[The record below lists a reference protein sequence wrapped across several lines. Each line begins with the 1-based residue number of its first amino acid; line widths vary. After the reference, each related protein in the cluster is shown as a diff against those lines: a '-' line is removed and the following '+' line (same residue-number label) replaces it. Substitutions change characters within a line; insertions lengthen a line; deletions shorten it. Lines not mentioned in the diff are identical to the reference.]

1 MEYTCTKCKITKDE
15 SLFYK
20 DKSKPNNLHTNCKL
34 CHSSRNKLKRKT
46 NLAWREMQLQ
56 KSKEYRNKYP
66 DKNRNSIRN
75 ATLKAKYGIT
85 SKEYDDL
92 FALQGYKCAVCG
104 CTKNNGY
111 GKMPVDHCHTT
122 GKVRAILC
130 QSCNV
135 TLGKVGEKEEIL
147 LALINYLRKHK
158 GE

>member
-1 MEYTCTKCKITKDE
+1 MEHTCTKCKITKDA

-20 DKSKPNNLHTNCKL
+20 DTSKLNNLHTNCKL
-34 CHSSRNKLKRKT
+34 CQSSRNKLKRKT
-46 NLAWREMQLQ
+46 NLAWRASQLQ
-56 KSKEYRNKYP
+56 KAKEYRLKYP
-66 DKNRNSIRN
+66 EKNKESIRN

-85 SKEYDDL
+85 SKQYDEL
-92 FALQGYKCAVCG
+92 FQSQGYKCAVCN
-104 CTKNNGY
+104 CTQNNGY

-135 TLGKVGEKEEIL
+135 TLGKVGENEEIL
-147 LALINYLRKHK
+147 LSLIAYLRKHK